1 LLVEMVMRKLRYKG
15 STEKRRDAQKS
26 EYPSESI
33 REKHNTCKK
42 WASAYLASL
51 WFLSSLRNL
60 RQNPHVM
67 LALDGTGNLGY
78 DVVVVE
84 GTAELLNE
92 TSLNILRAYPGG
104 TEKFAAWLHIAHE
117 AGFINKDRD
126 MQAMLADYSQP
137 IRVTPTRFL
146 VGVEMQSIST

>member
-1 LLVEMVMRKLRYKG
+1 MPSLNAHVEQRLLTDQIVWLTTVRPDGRPHVVPVGFFWDGQTFLICSEPNTQKLRNV
-15 STEKRRDAQKS
+15 R
-26 EYPSESI
+26 
-33 REKHNTCKK
+33 H
-42 WASAYLASL
+42 
-51 WFLSSLRNL
+51 
-60 RQNPHVM
+60 NPHVM

-146 VGVEMQSIST
+146 VGVEMQSVST

>member
-1 LLVEMVMRKLRYKG
+1 MPSLNAHVEQRLRTDQIVWLTTVRPDGRPHVVPVGFFWDGQTFLICSEPNTQKLRNV
-15 STEKRRDAQKS
+15 R
-26 EYPSESI
+26 
-33 REKHNTCKK
+33 H
-42 WASAYLASL
+42 
-51 WFLSSLRNL
+51 
-60 RQNPHVM
+60 NPHVM

-146 VGVEMQSIST
+146 VGVEMQSVST